1 MKKSKYT
8 FYTKRSSP
16 SNKKTFIIS
25 SILITIITL
34 CLFTFYNYKKTFN
47 DFYYNFDNNN
57 YCKANNVLLTNSKYN
72 PLKSLFLKRNL
83 TNYFNNLISNLS
95 KKINNGTIT
104 NTEAINTLS
113 EINKYDFLD
122 IDTSS
127 LLTSL
132 NYKDPYKDGLSLFN
146 SKKYVEAYN
155 ILLTVPSNSL
165 HYSNAINYINNC
177 KEKIKNDTLNEA
189 NKLCKKDYYTKALNL
204 IDNVKN
210 IIGNDKEIKKKISE
224 ITKDKNNYIASLDG
238 DSLETTSIIVKN
250 ITKDNINSLSLESKT
265 NYLVTVDLKSQN
277 TYIYEGSKNKWNL
290 LKTFKCSTGIKN
302 KETPE
307 GIFSIKEKGEWF
319 FSQKYNQGGKYWVQF
334 SGNYLFHSIPFD
346 KDKKT
351 IVDYTLG
358 TPSSHGCIRLSVDD
372 SKWLYDNIP
381 KNTKVIIK

>member
-47 DFYYNFDNNN
+47 DFYYHFYNNN
-57 YCKANNVLLTNSKYN
+57 YCKANNVLLINSKYN

-132 NYKDPYKDGLSLFN
+132 NYKDPYKDGLSGQNHHTPTLFF
-146 SKKYVEAYN
+146 
-155 ILLTVPSNSL
+155 L
-165 HYSNAINYINNC
+165 
-177 KEKIKNDTLNEA
+177 
-189 NKLCKKDYYTKALNL
+189 KA
-204 IDNVKN
+204 
-210 IIGNDKEIKKKISE
+210 S
-224 ITKDKNNYIASLDG
+224 
-238 DSLETTSIIVKN
+238 N
-250 ITKDNINSLSLESKT
+250 ITI
-265 NYLVTVDLKSQN
+265 
-277 TYIYEGSKNKWNL
+277 
-290 LKTFKCSTGIKN
+290 C
-302 KETPE
+302 
-307 GIFSIKEKGEWF
+307 
-319 FSQKYNQGGKYWVQF
+319 
-334 SGNYLFHSIPFD
+334 
-346 KDKKT
+346 
-351 IVDYTLG
+351 
-358 TPSSHGCIRLSVDD
+358 
-372 SKWLYDNIP
+372 
-381 KNTKVIIK
+381 

>member
-57 YCKANNVLLTNSKYN
+57 YCKANNVLLINSKYN

-83 TNYFNNLISNLS
+83 TNYVNNLISNLS

-155 ILLTVPSNSL
+155 MLLTVPSNSL

-177 KEKIKNDTLNEA
+177 KEKIKNNTLNEV

-204 IDNVKN
+204 IDSVKN

-290 LKTFKCSTGIKN
+290 LKPFKCSTGIKN

>member
-57 YCKANNVLLTNSKYN
+57 YCKANNVLLINSKYN

>member
-57 YCKANNVLLTNSKYN
+57 YCKANNVLLINSKYN

-302 KETPE
+302 QETPE

>member
-57 YCKANNVLLTNSKYN
+57 YCKANNVLLINSKYN

-95 KKINNGTIT
+95 KKINNVTIT

>member
-1 MKKSKYT
+1 MNKNKYT
-8 FYTKRSSP
+8 FYTKRSFP
-16 SNKKTFIIS
+16 SYKKTFTIS
-25 SILITIITL
+25 SIIITIITL

-95 KKINNGTIT
+95 KEINNGTIT

-155 ILLTVPSNSL
+155 MLLTVPSNSL
-165 HYSNAINYINNC
+165 YYSNAINYINNC
-177 KEKIKNDTLNEA
+177 KEKIKNNTLNEV

-204 IDNVKN
+204 IDSVKN

-250 ITKDNINSLSLESKT
+250 ITKDNINSLSLESQT

-302 KETPE
+302 QETPE

-319 FSQKYNQGGKYWVQF
+319 FSKKYNQGGKYWVQF
-334 SGNYLFHSIPFD
+334 LGNYLFHSTPFD

-358 TPSSHGCIRLSVDD
+358 TPASHGCIRLSVDD

>member
-1 MKKSKYT
+1 MKKNKYT

-57 YCKANNVLLTNSKYN
+57 YCKANNVLLINSKYN